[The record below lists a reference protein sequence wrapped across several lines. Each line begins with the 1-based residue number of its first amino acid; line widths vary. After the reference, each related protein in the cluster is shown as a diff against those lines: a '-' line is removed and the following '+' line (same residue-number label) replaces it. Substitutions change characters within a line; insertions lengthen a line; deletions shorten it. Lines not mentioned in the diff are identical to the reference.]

1 MKTAADKTDRLA
13 AILALIFLRG
23 VGIVGHSKQ
32 SSAQDEQRQLRK
44 NKGVIESPNAKYADR
59 R

>member
-1 MKTAADKTDRLA
+1 METAADQTDHLA
-13 AILALIFLRG
+13 AILALFFLRG

-32 SSAQDEQRQLRK
+32 SLAQDEQRQLRK
-44 NKGVIESPNAKYADR
+44 DKGAIESPNAKYVDR